1 MRRMV
6 CVVHWR
12 GFARDA
18 CGGHVGLLAGLAIG
32 GTPGVSVASVDR
44 YPRSID
50 ADLAAAGLSRGVLV
64 VLRCRGRLGRFFLRE
79 ASCLRHRVC
88 SGAGAN
94 RAVAWAIALAGT
106 AAGRGI
112 LAVHA
117 R

>member
-18 CGGHVGLLAGLAIG
+18 CGGHFGLLAGLAIG

-112 LAVHA
+112 LVVHA